1 MVLDSIAR
9 ALTREIT
16 LILHPAS
23 LQPGVQVRAGQLLES
38 FPDVVPSFLV
48 AHVLYCAGGLR
59 AREEGSGG
67 VLFLEC
73 RYLCTLWSSV
83 E

>member
-1 MVLDSIAR
+1 MSVASVAR

-16 LILHPAS
+16 LTLYPAS
-23 LQPGVQVRAGQLLES
+23 LQSCVQVRTGQRLES

-48 AHVLYCAGGLR
+48 AHVLYCAGVLR

-67 VLFLEC
+67 VLFHEC
-73 RYLCTLWSSV
+73 RYFCTLWSCV

>member
-1 MVLDSIAR
+1 MDVASVAR

-23 LQPGVQVRAGQLLES
+23 LQPGVQVRARQLLES
-38 FPDVVPSFLV
+38 FPGVVPPFLV

-59 AREEGSGG
+59 AREECSGG
-67 VLFLEC
+67 VVFREC
-73 RYLCTLWSSV
+73 RYFSTLWSCV